1 MMFTGKPGAWLRDG
15 PLVYRLAQTPHGV
28 CNCDEIHVAM
38 VEGSRARPARELA
51 ADDILADLREGV
63 TRRALF
69 DLLPGTYYMDEPDG
83 GAPTLLEQLQRMAK
97 DAARWRAVAAAAMG
111 IDPKLAALM
120 AKQANG
126 RACTTMAEANAL
138 ADDLIRL
145 ARENNHADL

>member
-15 PLVYRLAQTPHGV
+15 PLVYRLAQTSHGV
-28 CNCDEIHVAM
+28 SNFDEIHVAM
-38 VEGSRARPARELA
+38 VEGSRARSDREPA
-51 ADDILADLREGV
+51 ADEILANLQDGV

-83 GAPTLLEQLQRMAK
+83 GAPTLLEQLQRMAQ
-97 DAARWRAVAAAAMG
+97 DAARWRTVAAAAMG

-120 AKQANG
+120 AKQADG

-145 ARENNHADL
+145 AREAGYADL